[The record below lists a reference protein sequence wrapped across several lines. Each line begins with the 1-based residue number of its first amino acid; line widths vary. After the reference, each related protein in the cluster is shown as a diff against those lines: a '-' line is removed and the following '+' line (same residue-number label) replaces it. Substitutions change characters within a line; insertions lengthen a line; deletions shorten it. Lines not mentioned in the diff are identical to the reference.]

1 MSFATSTII
10 MITRDKCI
18 RLSRC
23 FRSAHAFTVEPGPVE
38 AANAAL
44 PGSEHRARIF
54 DPARAR
60 LWLLGGGDPV
70 DPISARDGR
79 DVQPQRPRK
88 EPEIFSLRAWRIR
101 GVLRAGTDL
110 KLWPRLLQGIFGILP
125 SW

>member
-38 AANAAL
+38 AANASL

-70 DPISARDGR
+70 DPIPARIGS
-79 DVQPQRPRK
+79 DVGPQRSRLRGGSG
-88 EPEIFSLRAWRIR
+88 ESFSQLCRHFGFGFLGRR
-101 GVLRAGTDL
+101 RDL
-110 KLWPRLLQGIFGILP
+110 ERD
-125 SW
+125 